1 MEITRCLPFDMIE
14 GIAKC
19 LDVQTLP
26 KFRCCC
32 KDANIAASEK
42 IYTETLTNTINKR
55 LVDIIEIITQYHTE
69 LRKPEVRTTIIR
81 KILIEFYSKARNNHE
96 MWNPYT
102 NDMIQMIRRIIDKT
116 ACNENDVNRVWFLYM
131 NNYEISND
139 DEYIVKALE
148 DYTFQRW
155 YSLLFQFT
163 DCKNQGKHY
172 IQLEVDFTDED
183 KPKLGFTM
191 QEIINDKDMCK
202 ADVDKLF
209 DIQDAVYDVDGFIR
223 FEVTDYNIKAMS
235 KFIVTFMGPDVFV
248 FETDMVSYIRSHSYL
263 WLSVGEEFIEK
274 QLNQFADREQYRDKL
289 IEILDNLE

>member
-1 MEITRCLPFDMIE
+1 MEIVRCLPFDMIE

-19 LDVQTLP
+19 LDVQTFP
-26 KFRCCC
+26 MFKCCC
-32 KDANIAASEK
+32 KDIYNAATQK
-42 IYTETLTNTINKR
+42 IYTDTLINTVNKR
-55 LVDIIEIITQYHTE
+55 LVDIIEIIRQYHME

-81 KILIEFYSKARNNHE
+81 TILNEFNSKLRNNHE

-131 NNYEISND
+131 NNYEISSD

-148 DYTFQRW
+148 DYTFLRW

-172 IQLEVDFTDED
+172 IQLEIDFTDEN

-202 ADVDKLF
+202 EDVDKLLE
-209 DIQDAVYDVDGFIR
+209 IQNVVYDVDGFTR
-223 FEVTDYNIKAMS
+223 FEISDYNIKAMS
-235 KFIVTFMGPDVFV
+235 KFIVDFMGPDVFV
-248 FETDMVSYIRSHSYL
+248 FETDVVSYIRPHSYL
-263 WLSVGEEFIEK
+263 WHSVGEEFIEK
-274 QLNQFADREQYRDKL
+274 QLNQFVDREEYRDKL
-289 IEILDNLE
+289 IDILDNLV